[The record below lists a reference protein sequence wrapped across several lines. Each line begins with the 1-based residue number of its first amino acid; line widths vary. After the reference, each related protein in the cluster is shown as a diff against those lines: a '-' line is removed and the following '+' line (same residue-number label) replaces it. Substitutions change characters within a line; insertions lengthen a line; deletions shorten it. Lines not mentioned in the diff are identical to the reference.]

1 MNITPKELK
10 SILDR
15 HAKWLDDAEGGERAN
30 LSEADLSAGDNMNN
44 ELIKAAQA
52 VVDRWD
58 STDWKAAPTAEVM
71 NRLRAALS
79 AKPEPCCGEYS
90 TCLRACTPR
99 GKWLQAQEPTKLP
112 EETK

>member
-1 MNITPKELK
+1 
-10 SILDR
+10 
-15 HAKWLDDAEGGERAN
+15 
-30 LSEADLSAGDNMNN
+30 MNN

-71 NRLRAALS
+71 NRLRNALS

-99 GKWLQAQEPTKLP
+99 GRWLQFQSTANPAKLP
-112 EETK
+112 EVDTLNDAIEQARGKV